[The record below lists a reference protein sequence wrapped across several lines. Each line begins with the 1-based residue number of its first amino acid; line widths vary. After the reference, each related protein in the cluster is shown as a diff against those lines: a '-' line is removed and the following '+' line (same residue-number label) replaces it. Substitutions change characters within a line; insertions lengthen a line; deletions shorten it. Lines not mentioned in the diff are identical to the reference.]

1 VLLVLL
7 GKVVATRT
15 KTIPTTKKTKNRKA
29 RRETIATM
37 TLGEK
42 RTMVEEEETIA
53 GVEPLTKRPLIDW
66 QTVTIEEEEGTMTLA
81 AGGMTEVED
90 VVVVE
95 VIEMGAAMVL
105 VVAEVETAE
114 GAETAEVGAFRGTED
129 HEMTTRMRKG
139 TKGVV
144 EVEVA
149 VAVALTGGR
158 RKERQ
163 NEHDTMKTM
172 MMDMVDTTMVMVDMT
187 MVTDTTIGMDTEDD
201 MAEGGVVVVED
212 VAAGEG
218 EVVAAVLEKQQQQN
232 RIRMLLL
239 PVAMRRQRAVMEQ
252 PMQVKLVLLL
262 TIHLH

>member
-1 VLLVLL
+1 
-7 GKVVATRT
+7 
-15 KTIPTTKKTKNRKA
+15 
-29 RRETIATM
+29 M

-105 VVAEVETAE
+105 VVAEVEMAE
-114 GAETAEVGAFRGTED
+114 VVETAEVGAFRGTED

-149 VAVALTGGR
+149 VVVDLTGGR

-218 EVVAAVLEKQQQQN
+218 EVVAVVLEKQQN
-232 RIRMLLL
+232 RIRMLL

-262 TIHLH
+262 TIHLHLSRHRIAVVEGAGVVSVVEGAEGDSEDELT

>member
-1 VLLVLL
+1 
-7 GKVVATRT
+7 
-15 KTIPTTKKTKNRKA
+15 
-29 RRETIATM
+29 M

-90 VVVVE
+90 GVVVE

-105 VVAEVETAE
+105 VVAEVEMAE

-129 HEMTTRMRKG
+129 HEMTTRMRK
-139 TKGVV
+139 TLCQQGVG

-149 VAVALTGGR
+149 VVVDLTGGR

>member
-1 VLLVLL
+1 
-7 GKVVATRT
+7 
-15 KTIPTTKKTKNRKA
+15 
-29 RRETIATM
+29 
-37 TLGEK
+37 
-42 RTMVEEEETIA
+42 
-53 GVEPLTKRPLIDW
+53 
-66 QTVTIEEEEGTMTLA
+66 MTLA

-105 VVAEVETAE
+105 VVAEVEMAE

-129 HEMTTRMRKG
+129 HEMTTRMRK
-139 TKGVV
+139 TLCQQGVV

-149 VAVALTGGR
+149 VVVDLTGGR

-172 MMDMVDTTMVMVDMT
+172 MMDMVDMT

-218 EVVAAVLEKQQQQN
+218 EVVAVVLEKQQN

-262 TIHLH
+262 TIHLHLSRHRIAVVEGAGAVSVVEGAEGDSEDELT

>member
-1 VLLVLL
+1 
-7 GKVVATRT
+7 
-15 KTIPTTKKTKNRKA
+15 
-29 RRETIATM
+29 M

-105 VVAEVETAE
+105 VVAEVEMAE

-129 HEMTTRMRKG
+129 HEMTTRMRK
-139 TKGVV
+139 TLCQRGVV

-218 EVVAAVLEKQQQQN
+218 EVVAVVLEKQQN

-252 PMQVKLVLLL
+252 PMQVKLMLLL